1 MIKKNLAPI
10 FALILIIIFFIQPN
24 IVKSGA
30 INGVTLWY
38 SKILPVLF
46 PMFILSNILLQYS
59 FLYDVLE
66 KVSSL
71 SKRLLGSSFAAIPF
85 IIGAISGYPSG
96 AFSADLMIKSNRI
109 SKAEANYLLSF
120 TNLCSF
126 QFISAVIVMS
136 MLRDTSFLPYL
147 VLPHYIGAIVLSK
160 FMKRDFTSVKK
171 AKKESLIK
179 TISFNEAFSNAISK
193 SVISILTVAGVI
205 VIFSILSEYIMSI
218 IFIDDVNSGIAT
230 ASPFKQIIVALFT
243 GVLELT
249 NGCNIACLSSLP
261 IEVKIIILNFLISFS
276 GFSIIFQTISVCN
289 NLEINIL
296 EYIKVKFVHGIIS
309 SLIAVIMLV
318 II

>member
-1 MIKKNLAPI
+1 LIKKNLAPI
-10 FALILIIIFFIQPN
+10 FALTLIIIFFIQPN
-24 IVKSGA
+24 IVRSGA

-71 SKRLLGSSFAAIPF
+71 SKRLLGSAFAAIPF

-96 AFSADLMIKSNRI
+96 ALSTDLMLKSNRI

-120 TNLCSF
+120 SNLCSF

-136 MLRDTSFLPYL
+136 MLKDLNLLIFLT
-147 VLPHYIGAIVLSK
+147 LPHYVGAIVLSK
-160 FMKRDFTSVKK
+160 FMKKDFTCLNPI
-171 AKKESLIK
+171 KKEKLIK
-179 TISFNEAFSNAISK
+179 VVSFNEAFSTAISK

-205 VIFSILSEYIMSI
+205 IIFSILSEYIMSI
-218 IFIDDVNSGIAT
+218 IFLDDINYSIAT
-230 ASPFKQIIVALFT
+230 ASPIKQIIVALFT
-243 GVLELT
+243 GILEMT
-249 NGCNIACLSSLP
+249 NGCNITCLTSLP

-276 GFSIIFQTISVCN
+276 GFSIVFQAISVCHN
-289 NLEINIL
+289 IEINL
-296 EYIKVKFVHGIIS
+296 LDYIKVKFAHGIIS

>member
-1 MIKKNLAPI
+1 MIRKNLAPI

-24 IVKSGA
+24 IVRSGA
-30 INGVTLWY
+30 ISGITLWY

-96 AFSADLMIKSNRI
+96 AFSTDLMIKSNRI

-136 MLRDTSFLPYL
+136 MLKDTSFLLYL

-160 FMKRDFTSVKK
+160 FMKKDFVSIKK

-205 VIFSILSEYIMSI
+205 IIFSILSEYIMSI
-218 IFIDDVNSGIAT
+218 VSIDTNSSIAT
-230 ASPFKQIIVALFT
+230 ANPVRQIIVALST
-243 GVLELT
+243 GVLEMT
-249 NGCNIACLSSLP
+249 NGCNITCSSSLP
-261 IEVKIIILNFLISFS
+261 IEVKLIILNFLISFS
-276 GFSIIFQTISVCN
+276 GFSIIFQTVSVSN
-289 NLEINIL
+289 NIEINIL
-296 EYIKVKFVHGIIS
+296 DYIKVKFVHGIIS
-309 SLIAVIMLV
+309 SLIAVIMLLMF
-318 II
+318 